1 MANDGQDLE
10 WVQDFRAIIH
20 SRNGLYRHRFQ
31 KQIVLTHRDCTISLE
46 CTDSDEIKASMTFHT
61 PCDTH
66 SVNEVEDVA
75 DGFLTNLR
83 LSLLLRG
90 YLIKIIGE
98 KNLHCTNAEKGR
110 RFRVTSTCPMAYR
123 IEGKTK
129 EIPHDSSKFIQSC
142 FDEMFSNVP
151 LKTIAERI
159 EDHSKF
165 SPEIADF
172 IYNWIDFNK
181 IYNPGAK
188 KGKEPDKIIKFVAD
202 LQQSTIYLLHNR
214 NMQCINKY
222 QVPLKTSQCT
232 GLQSYKQKE
241 VCSSLLYIYQ
251 IRNDIFHEGKFQIS
265 DLKMINNFIFDATN
279 SKTLDKFGAMN
290 LSSFYD
296 IC

>member
-1 MANDGQDLE
+1 MVNDGQDLE

-75 DGFLTNLR
+75 DGFLINLR

-90 YLIKIIGE
+90 YLIKIIGK
-98 KNLHCTNAEKGR
+98 KNLHRTNAEKGR
-110 RFRVTSTCPMAYR
+110 RLRVTSAHPIVYR

-188 KGKEPDKIIKFVAD
+188 KGRESDKIIKFVAG
-202 LQQSTIYLLHNR
+202 LQQRVL
-214 NMQCINKY
+214 
-222 QVPLKTSQCT
+222 LKTRDLEC
-232 GLQSYKQKE
+232 L
-241 VCSSLLYIYQ
+241 IY
-251 IRNDIFHEGKFQIS
+251 S
-265 DLKMINNFIFDATN
+265 
-279 SKTLDKFGAMN
+279 
-290 LSSFYD
+290 
-296 IC
+296 